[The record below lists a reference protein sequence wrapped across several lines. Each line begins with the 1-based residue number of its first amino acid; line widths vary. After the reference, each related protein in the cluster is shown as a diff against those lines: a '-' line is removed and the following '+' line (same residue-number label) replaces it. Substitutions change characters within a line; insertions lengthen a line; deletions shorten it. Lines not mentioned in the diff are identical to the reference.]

1 MTDTF
6 GARARLLRRTL
17 TALLV
22 VVLFGATVDAATH
35 QARLSGDLAQ
45 RLASGSN
52 DISSVIVSGTPDQIA
67 VLAARYGAR
76 VKKTLREGAVL
87 DVTGGQPA
95 SLASDQDVDHLSRD
109 VPVQRMM
116 VVTTEATGAT
126 QVWSGFD
133 SLPGYTGRGIGVAV
147 IDSGVAP
154 HSALR
159 NRVIAAFDF
168 TSHQETA
175 LDKLGHGTHVAGIIA
190 GDDGTYSGMAP
201 GAHIV
206 SLRVLEG
213 DGSGDTSDVINAI
226 DWTIEHKAQY
236 ALRVINLSLGHP

>member
-87 DVTGGQPA
+87 DVTGTRPGDEDGSVLFRLGPVRYAIVVQPFDGTLQA
-95 SLASDQDVDHLSRD
+95 AARRLR
-109 VPVQRMM
+109 QRITGTSGYQ
-116 VVTTEATGAT
+116 VTGAELAVAT
-126 QVWSGFD
+126 RSGVAG
-133 SLPGYTGRGIGVAV
+133 LQGGYTGPGRGGRYAV
-147 IDSGVAP
+147 FVDGGHIIEVTVSGA
-154 HSALR
+154 
-159 NRVIAAFDF
+159 D
-168 TSHQETA
+168 
-175 LDKLGHGTHVAGIIA
+175 LDLGRTLPAIEA
-190 GDDGTYSGMAP
+190 STRT
-201 GAHIV
+201 
-206 SLRVLEG
+206 L
-213 DGSGDTSDVINAI
+213 DTS
-226 DWTIEHKAQY
+226 
-236 ALRVINLSLGHP
+236 